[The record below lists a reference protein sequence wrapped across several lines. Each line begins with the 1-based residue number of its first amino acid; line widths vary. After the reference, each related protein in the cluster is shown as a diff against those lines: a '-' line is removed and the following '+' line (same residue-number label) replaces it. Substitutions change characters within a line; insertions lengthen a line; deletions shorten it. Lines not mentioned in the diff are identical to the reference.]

1 MAFLPL
7 PGFEAQ
13 VKQGFAYSLVTITMG
28 TTMTTYDTAQLG
40 T

>member
-7 PGFEAQ
+7 PGFEAR
-13 VKQGFAYSLVTITMG
+13 VEQGFAYSLVTIIMG
-28 TTMTTYDTAQLG
+28 TTMTAYDMAQLG